1 MEDTKKI
8 ITRAVYGNRIQT
20 FRNIIRIP
28 AREMEKLKDVLGC
41 TINGAKILSTSIEG
55 DKKGINV
62 RVNVEF
68 VIHIWYLADKD
79 TKVYKID
86 AKSSDIIKVEKQGP
100 EQFSHEDV
108 SVRMKEK
115 PKCIGTTIISEEEGD
130 LVAVQLEYVLEAEI
144 IGETLLNVKV
154 FNNNEAVEMTSKNE
168 TVEMTTKNEAVE
180 LANKTEMTNKT
191 DMKYFRNF

>member
-1 MEDTKKI
+1 VEDTKKI

-20 FRNIIRIP
+20 FRSIVRIP
-28 AREMEKLKDVLGC
+28 ARELEKLKDVLGC

-55 DKKGINV
+55 GDKKGIKV
-62 RVNVEF
+62 RVDIESE
-68 VIHIWYLADKD
+68 IHIWYLTDND

-86 AKSSDIIKVEKQGP
+86 AKSSDIIEIEKQGA

-108 SVRMKEK
+108 SVWMKEQ
-115 PKCIGTTIISEEEGD
+115 PKCVDTTIISEKEGN

-154 FNNNEAVEMTSKNE
+154 FNNNEAAEMTDKTE
-168 TVEMTTKNEAVE
+168 TT
-180 LANKTEMTNKT
+180 NKMEMTNKT
-191 DMKYFRNF
+191 EMKYFRNF